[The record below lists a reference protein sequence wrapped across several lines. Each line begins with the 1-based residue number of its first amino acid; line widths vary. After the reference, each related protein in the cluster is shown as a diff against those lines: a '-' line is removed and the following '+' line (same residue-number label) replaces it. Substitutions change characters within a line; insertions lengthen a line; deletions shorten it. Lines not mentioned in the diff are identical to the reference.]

1 MLIVFALLAIGI
13 LPLVSIQLR
22 ARQDISDSMH
32 RSQANQLALTQIERL
47 RAGGFADAEA
57 DSGSSGPFRWKVD
70 VQPDAQSPYLQELQV
85 CVQWVHEGHPR
96 SLSVASKQAAR

>member
-1 MLIVFALLAIGI
+1 MEGDAAI
-13 LPLVSIQLR
+13 L
-22 ARQDISDSMH
+22 
-32 RSQANQLALTQIERL
+32 
-47 RAGGFADAEA
+47 
-57 DSGSSGPFRWKVD
+57 RWKVD